1 MNKQK
6 VNEVNITSSSET
18 RKAAFAAFNRD
29 VNFKNVALI
38 QEKIQEKGYRVGEPI
53 QVLKAEDAIKRGI
66 SYLFDINSKEIPE
79 DEIQNYYLVVDG
91 HHRTFAVLQFNEWAT
106 KQGKDIINIPAIEV
120 ELIKSESVTEY
131 CNEIN
136 FTKKEW
142 SKEDYLNGAASVFP
156 KEELLQR
163 YNELIKSDSKPKGFN
178 LSTLNLI
185 FCNGTGLTKKD
196 LTLLCSGQTHK
207 GVSAKQSIIPSHN
220 LKLGNE
226 FIKICTERGFRQE
239 EITKRYLV
247 TQFNNIQTSHSVEI
261 ALKVFENI
269 TPDDISNMTN
279 ESGKL
284 NEQKVI
290 DHFLVMIKRLQ

>member
-1 MNKQK
+1 MSKEK
-6 VNEVNITSSSET
+6 FNEVNITSSSET

-66 SYLFDINSKEIPE
+66 SYLFDINGKEIPE

-91 HHRTFAVLQFNEWAT
+91 HHRTFAVIQFNEWAT

-156 KEELLQR
+156 NEKLLQR
-163 YNELIKSDSKPKGFN
+163 YNELIKSESKPKGFS

-185 FCNGTGLTKKD
+185 FCNGGSLTKKD
-196 LTLLCSGQTHK
+196 LTLLCSGATHK
-207 GVSAKQSIIPSHN
+207 GVNAKQNIIPAHN
-220 LKLGNE
+220 LKVGNE
-226 FIKICTERGFRQE
+226 FIRICTEKGFRLE
-239 EITKRYLV
+239 EIAKRYLV
-247 TQFNNIQTSHSVEI
+247 TQFNNIQTSNGVEF

-290 DHFLVMIKRLQ
+290 DHFSLMVKRLQ